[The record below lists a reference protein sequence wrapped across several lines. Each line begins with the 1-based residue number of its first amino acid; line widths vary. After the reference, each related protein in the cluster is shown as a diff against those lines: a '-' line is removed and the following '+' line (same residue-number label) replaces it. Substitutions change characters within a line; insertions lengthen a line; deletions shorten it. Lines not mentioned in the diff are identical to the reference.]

1 MPKSQNSDPPVSAAA
16 RVPKTWDFMETT
28 FVALL
33 AYGAYLLIG
42 GLTLT
47 VMLSMQGV
55 ANSASPAE
63 FEALALQ
70 GRWQGVSVIV
80 GSIAAIA
87 VLWIAVR
94 RARREFTEYL
104 ALNWPSRDELVIA
117 LVITSILVAAEM
129 MLLSRVGAEGGP
141 SDPTLVVSSAG
152 ALFML
157 LISGCIVG
165 PMMEEFVFRG
175 FMFRGWSQSFIGPVG
190 SILIISVVWA
200 ITHTQYD
207 WLVRSFIFVAGLIL
221 GYFRWRSNSTW
232 LTVIVHSAA
241 NILAF
246 FTLGKYT

>member
-1 MPKSQNSDPPVSAAA
+1 
-16 RVPKTWDFMETT
+16 METT

-42 GLTLT
+42 GLALT
-47 VMLSMQGV
+47 VMLSMQGA

-94 RARREFTEYL
+94 RAHREFTEYL

-117 LVITSILVAAEM
+117 LIITSILVATEM
-129 MLLSRVGAEGGP
+129 MLLSRAGAEGAP
-141 SDPTLVVSSAG
+141 SDPTLVVSSGG
-152 ALFML
+152 ALFVL

-207 WLVRSFIFVAGLIL
+207 WLVRSFIFVAGLVL

-232 LTVIVHSAA
+232 LTVIVHSAV